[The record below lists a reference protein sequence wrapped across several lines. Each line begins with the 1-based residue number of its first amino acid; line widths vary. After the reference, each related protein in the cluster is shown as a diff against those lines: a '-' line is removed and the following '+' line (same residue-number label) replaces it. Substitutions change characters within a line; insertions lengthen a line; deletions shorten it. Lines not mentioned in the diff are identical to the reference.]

1 MEGNLAR
8 QIKSICVFCGS
19 NPGKNAKFV
28 EAVNNLGKVL
38 AKRKIHLVY
47 RGGSL
52 GLMGCV
58 STAAHVGGSHV
69 LGIIPTALAEGNF
82 IGKTVGE
89 ELQVPT
95 MQDRILKMLENSD
108 AFIALPGGIGTLEEI
123 FQIASWAQ
131 LNIHL
136 KPIGMLNVDGF
147 FNKLLSFLDQAGEE
161 NFIPHSA
168 RQIFIS
174 ASTTEEMID
183 KLEDFV
189 YKPDPITAQIDWSR
203 ESSSKKRK
211 MDLSLHL

>member
-1 MEGNLAR
+1 MEGNSAG

-19 NPGKNAKFV
+19 NPGNNAKFV
-28 EAVNNLGKVL
+28 EAANNLGKVL

-47 RGGSL
+47 GGGSL

-58 STAAHVGGSHV
+58 STTAHVGGSQV
-69 LGIIPTALAEGNF
+69 LGIIPKALAEGNF
-82 IGKTVGE
+82 VGKIVGE

-95 MQDRILKMLENSD
+95 MQDRIWKMLDNSD
-108 AFIALPGGIGTLEEI
+108 VFIALPGGIGTLEEI

-131 LNIHL
+131 LNIHH

-174 ASTTEEMID
+174 ASTAEEMID

-189 YKPDPITAQIDWSR
+189 YKPDPVATQIDWSKGNN
-203 ESSSKKRK
+203 SKKLK